1 MRAEEELRNSA
12 RRYRTLF
19 ESVND
24 SILLMNGEH
33 FTDCNTRTLSILRCA
48 REQVIGQTFHWLSPE
63 RQPDGSDSRESIE
76 QAIRAALQG
85 KPQSFEWKTSRHD
98 GSLFDAEVSLTCI
111 EPSDGRQLF
120 AIIRQI
126 SNRKQAEQE
135 LLSEKQLSEDY
146 INSLPG
152 LFYVFDERR
161 FVKWN
166 NAWEKVTG
174 YSAEE
179 LGARYGSDF
188 VQGEDKTLIEDR
200 MMDVFRDGAAEA
212 EAELVTKDGRRIPY
226 FFTGSRR
233 EFNGK
238 PHLVGLGVDITQ
250 RKRAEKDLARYRDQ
264 LEQMVEER
272 TTELKDAVELLQ
284 LEVSERKQAQ
294 NELAVFK
301 WFSEA
306 AGQAL
311 GMAGLDGNITYANAA
326 LCRLLGE
333 DTQQDAVGKNVRSYY
348 TERDAEVLEQVVLPM
363 VMSEGQWI
371 GELSLKSSQGRI
383 TPCIEAVFLIRD
395 ERGEP
400 QYLANVIADISERKQ
415 MEDELAR
422 HRDHLEE
429 LVQERTGELARL
441 NEQLQRDIA
450 QRKQAE
456 EKLREHEAMIRALV
470 ETSRDWI
477 WAIDLQGIHTYCN
490 PAIEAI
496 LGYRPEEMVAD
507 PSLDLI
513 HEEDRKMV
521 EAELPK
527 WIAERCGWNDL
538 ALRWKHKDGSYRYL
552 ESNAVPIV
560 GASGELTGFRGVDRD
575 ITERRNAQQ
584 ALRESEERLELA
596 QDAAGI
602 GMFDWDIV
610 HDQAICNERY
620 FRLFGLES
628 RDRML
633 SMEDWLGRIHP
644 DDRERAQREVKQAL
658 EENVP
663 YDTEYRV
670 VWPDTSLKWV
680 SSKARV
686 FYDERGRPHRMIGAM
701 SDITERRDA
710 DAKLRETEAR
720 LAHVSRLST
729 MGEMMACIGHEV
741 NQPLYAIRNF
751 ARATQNALNS
761 PKECNVEE
769 LREWNAAIDSAANR
783 AAEILKRIRGFARR
797 GESVHSLC
805 GINEIIQESAQLVAF
820 EARRHEATTR
830 LELPEPSPMVHVDR
844 IQIQQVLV
852 NLLRNAFEAM
862 DEPANGVREATIQ
875 VESTGESIEVSV
887 ADTGP
892 GLPSHSDVDIF
903 QPFGTTKQQ
912 GLGMGL
918 AISST
923 ILEAHHGRLWA
934 NSAPER
940 GAIFR
945 FALPAYQE
953 EPADVG

>member
-1 MRAEEELRNSA
+1 
-12 RRYRTLF
+12 
-19 ESVND
+19 
-24 SILLMNGEH
+24 
-33 FTDCNTRTLSILRCA
+33 
-48 REQVIGQTFHWLSPE
+48 
-63 RQPDGSDSRESIE
+63 
-76 QAIRAALQG
+76 
-85 KPQSFEWKTSRHD
+85 
-98 GSLFDAEVSLTCI
+98 
-111 EPSDGRQLF
+111 
-120 AIIRQI
+120 
-126 SNRKQAEQE
+126 
-135 LLSEKQLSEDY
+135 
-146 INSLPG
+146 
-152 LFYVFDERR
+152 
-161 FVKWN
+161 
-166 NAWEKVTG
+166 
-174 YSAEE
+174 
-179 LGARYGSDF
+179 
-188 VQGEDKTLIEDR
+188 
-200 MMDVFRDGAAEA
+200 
-212 EAELVTKDGRRIPY
+212 
-226 FFTGSRR
+226 
-233 EFNGK
+233 
-238 PHLVGLGVDITQ
+238 
-250 RKRAEKDLARYRDQ
+250 
-264 LEQMVEER
+264 
-272 TTELKDAVELLQ
+272 
-284 LEVSERKQAQ
+284 
-294 NELAVFK
+294 
-301 WFSEA
+301 
-306 AGQAL
+306 
-311 GMAGLDGNITYANAA
+311 
-326 LCRLLGE
+326 
-333 DTQQDAVGKNVRSYY
+333 
-348 TERDAEVLEQVVLPM
+348 M